1 MLRDSVFD
9 KRFSVGLT
17 LDATLAEFEHFLAK
31 YGRFIQ
37 NIYFS
42 LPMGDKFHSREN
54 VVRQMRDKKNV
65 RKLWKMLS
73 MAAAAKIELE
83 LVLNNGNVTDQDIRR
98 SRELLEKHA
107 IAADI
112 VGITHDIYDNIKR
125 VFPEQKIV
133 YSFNNRT
140 NKPEDFEKIAGKY
153 DSVVIGRQNI
163 RNSALFANIC
173 RESETVLLLN
183 NGCSHICGGCSTLAN
198 CHGAYY
204 KAKLLH
210 SPEYLYALQSVMP
223 FEIHEELLDI
233 SRVRLFKISSRN
245 APLSYLADCMES
257 YIYCKEDEYIAASAE
272 NYILWGRLAWHAEF
286 YDTFSLERIRAF
298 KRNIYAGKK
307 NFQPSYAQICA
318 DLRNRYLFGEGQ
330 SFSAEG
336 MAANV
341 KRKVGGIPFTLKGAL
356 IGIPD
361 CSTLLRH
368 VSVSAAE
375 DLLDKLKSCNLEVS
389 FELPPCAHLHMPPA
403 LLGFLTGNA
412 EKIDCFVVNDEQT
425 EEFVKA
431 QFNRPVAYGLHMS
444 FNRISAERNTYESG
458 NENGYGNGIIS
469 PVFRERLRER
479 SVAFLLCEMPENG
492 LCISA
497 GEDVVLK
504 VHLELWHECV
514 GICCSGPAEECGAP
528 CLRSLG
534 TRVRCFEGQERILL
548 PDALCATV
556 KTTEGVIKTIKE
568 NRAEWIVE
576 G

>member
-17 LDATLAEFEHFLAK
+17 LDATLAEFKNFLAK

-73 MAAAAKIELE
+73 MATAANIELE
-83 LVLNNGNVTDQDIRR
+83 LVLNNGNITAQDIRR
-98 SRELLEKHA
+98 SRKLLERHA
-107 IAADI
+107 IAVDI
-112 VGITHDIYDNIKR
+112 VGITHDIYNETKR

-133 YSFNNRT
+133 YSFNNNT
-140 NKPEDFEKIAGKY
+140 NKTEDFEKIVGKY
-153 DSVVIGRQNI
+153 DSVVVGRQNI
-163 RNSALFANIC
+163 RNTALFMNIC
-173 RESETVLLLN
+173 QESETVLLLN

-210 SPEYLYALQSVMP
+210 SPEYLYALQSIMP
-223 FEIHEELLDI
+223 FEIHEGLLDI
-233 SRVRLFKISSRN
+233 SCVGLFKISSRN
-245 APLSYLADCMES
+245 ASLSYLADCMES
-257 YIYCKEDEYIAASAE
+257 YIYCKEDEYIAASSE
-272 NYILWGRLAWHAEF
+272 NYVLWGRLAWHAE
-286 YDTFSLERIRAF
+286 YYNTFSLGRIRAF
-298 KRNIYAGKK
+298 KRSIYAGKK
-307 NFQPSYAQICA
+307 DFQPSYAQICA
-318 DLRNRYLFGEGQ
+318 DLRNRYLFGDGQ
-330 SFSAEG
+330 IFSAEA
-336 MAANV
+336 MTANV

-361 CSTLLRH
+361 CSALLRH
-368 VSVSAAE
+368 VSASAVE

-389 FELPPCAHLHMPPA
+389 FELPPRAPQHIPPA
-403 LLGFLTGNA
+403 LFGFLADNA

-425 EEFVKA
+425 EEFVKERF
-431 QFNRPVAYGLHMS
+431 QRPVAYGLHIS
-444 FNRISAERNTYESG
+444 FNRISAERNTYMNG

-469 PVFRERLRER
+469 PSFRERLRER

-504 VHLELWHECV
+504 VHLTLRHECA
-514 GICCSGPAEECGAP
+514 GICCSRQAEDCGAP

-556 KTTEGVIKTIKE
+556 GSTEGIIKTIKE